1 MLRSSILALIS
12 AVGLSA
18 APVPHVLAINVDGMI
33 SPITVEIVGHA
44 LDQAAAANDAAVL
57 LRLNTPGG
65 LMDASREIN
74 EKIVASRVPV
84 IAYVTPSGGRAA
96 SAGFFLL
103 EAADVAAM
111 APGTNTGASS
121 PVLLTGEMDETMR
134 KKVENDASAWL
145 RSLVAKRGHNAALA
159 EKTIREAKAFTEKES
174 LDDHL
179 IDIVSPDEAQLL
191 AALDGRQITRFDGRK
206 EILHT
211 AGAVIDEYQPSARER
226 IVNAVAD
233 PNIGFLLLIIG
244 ALGVYVEFTS
254 PGLILPGVAG
264 GILFLLGLSSLAVM
278 PINWIGTALLLLGA
292 TLLILEVKFASHGVL
307 GVGGTVSM
315 VLGALLL
322 VNGPPEVRI
331 HLATALAV
339 VLPFAAITLF
349 LVTLAVR
356 ARRNKATMSDGGM
369 VNQLGQARTALA
381 PAGTVFVHGE
391 YWDAVSSSPVE
402 SGAEVRVVAIDG
414 LKLRVEPANPRTDAN
429 SKRSLRSPTFRRCPE
444 SGLRPGLRRVARGRE
459 DRPLDVVH
467 LPAASRAGPQ
477 FHGGQVWNL
486 LATRSPSVFEASRT
500 WTASGRVHPAGE
512 SYRGP
517 HHRRDFRRHRHPEVP
532 VLDDPVCRRRIG
544 ESNLPG
550 SAAQI
555 FRING
560 SRATFISRRL
570 RALALSREGIPTTR
584 LLLCGQ
590 KSSAPSSV
598 RTT

>member
-1 MLRSSILALIS
+1 MRFTLLAAVAALSLPS
-12 AVGLSA
+12 AQA
-18 APVPHVLAINVDGMI
+18 AHVLAVNVDGMI
-33 SPITVEIVGHA
+33 SPVTVEIVGHA
-44 LDQAAAANDAAVL
+44 LDQAARDNDAAVL

-65 LMDASREIN
+65 LMDSARQIN
-74 EKIVASRVPV
+74 EKIVASRIPV

-121 PVLLTGEMDETMR
+121 PVLLTGEMEETMR

-145 RSLVAKRGHNAALA
+145 RSVVAKRGHNADLA

-179 IDIVSPDEAQLL
+179 IDIVSPDQAQLL
-191 AALDGRQITRFDGRK
+191 ASLDGREIARFDGRH

-211 AGAVIDEYQPSARER
+211 AAASVDDYQPTARER
-226 IVNAVAD
+226 IVDAVAD

-278 PINWIGTALLLLGA
+278 PINWIGAALLLLGGV
-292 TLLILEVKFASHGVL
+292 LLILEVKFTSHGVL
-307 GVGGTVSM
+307 GIGGTVSM

-339 VLPFAAITLF
+339 VLPFAAISLF

-356 ARRNKATMSDGGM
+356 ARRNKAVMSDGGLL
-369 VNQLGQARTALA
+369 NELGQARTALA

-402 SGAEVRVVAIDG
+402 TGAEVRVVAIDG
-414 LKLRVEPANPRTDAN
+414 LKLRVEPA
-429 SKRSLRSPTFRRCPE
+429 S
-444 SGLRPGLRRVARGRE
+444 
-459 DRPLDVVH
+459 
-467 LPAASRAGPQ
+467 
-477 FHGGQVWNL
+477 HG
-486 LATRSPSVFEASRT
+486 
-500 WTASGRVHPAGE
+500 
-512 SYRGP
+512 
-517 HHRRDFRRHRHPEVP
+517 
-532 VLDDPVCRRRIG
+532 
-544 ESNLPG
+544 
-550 SAAQI
+550 
-555 FRING
+555 
-560 SRATFISRRL
+560 
-570 RALALSREGIPTTR
+570 
-584 LLLCGQ
+584 
-590 KSSAPSSV
+590 K
-598 RTT
+598 